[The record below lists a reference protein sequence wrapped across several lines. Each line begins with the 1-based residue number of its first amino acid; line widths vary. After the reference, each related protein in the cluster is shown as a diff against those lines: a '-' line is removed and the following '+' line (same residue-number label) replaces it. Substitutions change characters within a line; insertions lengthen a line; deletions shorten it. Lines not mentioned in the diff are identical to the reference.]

1 VTQPK
6 TQHVVPLSA
15 HQRSA
20 LAALVRGPRRA
31 SDLALDLRIEVYA
44 TLKMLRLLSDRG
56 LVRMHG
62 QRGAM
67 RQVPR
72 RYTCELTDLGR
83 AVAEEQAA

>member
-1 VTQPK
+1 MT
-6 TQHVVPLSA
+6 LSP
-15 HQRSA
+15 HQSAA
-20 LAALVRGPRRA
+20 LAALVEGPKRA
-31 SDLALDLRIEVYA
+31 DTLAAEINVEVYA

-72 RYTCELTDLGR
+72 RYTCELTELGR
-83 AVAEEQAA
+83 KHAGGGAA